1 MVKKVFAAMCI
12 CALAS
17 LPVFAK
23 TTLGETPW
31 QGLDLE
37 NAVLISEGER
47 ADIYDID
54 LSEDLDAD
62 LFEDLSPA
70 SVELMAAKTYS
81 VEFQSVTNTLDV
93 ANNVL
98 KGSVTAVFSA
108 SEAVDGV
115 LYLGIYD
122 ENDLTAV
129 YTKDFNQGEGDY
141 THTFSD
147 INAKVSSENY
157 TFKLFMMDNNL
168 TPLAEA
174 YTFTPT
180 ITGTAFADGADV
192 SPSEPIY
199 YRNGSILG
207 DINVF
212 SGVGAVLDY
221 DSDNN
226 VLWIRK
232 NNVKIGMYVN
242 DDVLYVFK
250 GNNRYTV
257 TCANAS
263 FVQNSCIY
271 VPITEICEVF
281 GFEAVYDTDTKKT
294 YLYSNEVIEAVRS
307 SNFST
312 YADNPGYFSTI
323 PTTNYYSAQINNGLT
338 YFTAMG
344 THYIYVTNGSQTIK
358 YDIGEDKYPS
368 YILSEGDYIY
378 YITGD
383 RLMQLDKNTSLKTEL
398 KRITYSG
405 FLTGLYYYNGEM
417 YFDGAKEIYDIQ
429 NRRTAYDQ
437 GWLPS
442 SDRKLSLIPLGRN
455 LICDITAKD
464 NYSKDIT
471 TVTVTIL
478 QRTPYKELSKREF
491 SFDCSSSTMVR
502 SFYAKHIGDSIYLKL
517 YDVNKTQ
524 CAEVALNDSCEITD
538 ISTIT
543 TTDLNKVW
551 KYETN
556 TQSNFAKTLAPNS
569 YRFWQ
574 DEALIQA
581 EERATGDII
590 TVNDLKYRC
599 NRFLF
604 ADDTCY
610 IYCSMGMT
618 RLNRD
623 GKTVYKYNGESTLYL
638 VYYNGESTKLF
649 ST

>member
-17 LPVFAK
+17 FPAFAK

-37 NAVLISEGER
+37 SAVLIPEGER

-129 YTKDFNQGEGDY
+129 YIKDFNQGAGNY

-147 INAKVSSENY
+147 ISAKVSSENY

-174 YTFTPT
+174 YAFTPT
-180 ITGTAFADGADV
+180 ITGTVFADGADV

-199 YRNGSILG
+199 YRNESILG

-257 TCANAS
+257 TCTNAS

-358 YDIGEDKYPS
+358 YDIGSDLYPS

-383 RLMQLDKNTSLKTEL
+383 RLMRLNKNTSLKTEL

-502 SFYAKHIGDSIYLKL
+502 SLYAKHIGDSIYLKL

-524 CAEVALNDSCEITD
+524 CAEVALNDSHEITD
-538 ISTIT
+538 ISAIT
-543 TTDLNKVW
+543 TTALNKVW

-599 NRFLF
+599 NRLLF

-610 IYCSMGMT
+610 IYCSMGIT

-623 GKTVYKYNGESTLYL
+623 GKTVYKYNGESVLYL